1 MFHDFFS
8 SYRRAVKFLLRSLS
22 SVKNRCLAWQ
32 CQPTMKICQV
42 VLDDKHDITE
52 LEDFAKLFELF
63 G

>member
-1 MFHDFFS
+1 
-8 SYRRAVKFLLRSLS
+8 
-22 SVKNRCLAWQ
+22 
-32 CQPTMKICQV
+32 MKICQV